1 MRVIETGNSDDIYMR
16 ILIQNRPDTFEVFG
30 GDSVQMIK
38 TAEFLRKLGVQVDIS
53 LELAPRLDDYEI
65 VHLMNITRVKFTYAQ
80 LINAKKQKKKVVL
93 SPIYWNTREVVSAYW
108 RSILSL
114 NDFCSMKELWN
125 ACLSSLA
132 SKSLMSQIGELMQN
146 KTLAQTVLSE
156 VDHLLPNSHAEL
168 GILRRDFVEVLR
180 NQKGKSSVI
189 PNGVDTGIFWNASPE
204 VFTRKYGFTDF
215 VLNVGRFS
223 YRKNQ
228 LSLIKAMKNTGIDV
242 VFIGESSR
250 SSSSYYG
257 IKDAIDKLYYQKCRH
272 NADSSFRFLGAM
284 PHSEI
289 ASAYAACKVFAL
301 PSLYETPGL
310 SALEAALSGANI
322 VVTTGGSTRE
332 YFSDFAL
339 YCDPYSATSTKE
351 AILKSYT
358 TPKNSKLREYVL
370 RNFTWDKV
378 AKTTLAAYEKVLKH

>member
-1 MRVIETGNSDDIYMR
+1 MRVIETGNSDDIYMK

-80 LINAKKQKKKVVL
+80 LTNAKKQKKKVVL

-132 SKSLMSQIGELMQN
+132 NKNLMSQIGELMQN

-168 GILRRDFVEVLR
+168 GILRRDFFEVLR

-339 YCDPYSATSTKE
+339 YCDPYSATSIKE
-351 AILKSYT
+351 AVLKSYT

-378 AKTTLAAYEKVLKH
+378 AKATLAAYEKVLKH

>member
-1 MRVIETGNSDDIYMR
+1 MRVIETGNSDDIYMK

-168 GILRRDFVEVLR
+168 GILRRDFFEVLR

-339 YCDPYSATSTKE
+339 YCDPYSATSIKE
-351 AILKSYT
+351 AVLKSYT

-378 AKTTLAAYEKVLKH
+378 AKATLAAYEKVLKH

>member
-80 LINAKKQKKKVVL
+80 LTNAKKQKKKVVL

-132 SKSLMSQIGELMQN
+132 NKNLMSQIGELMQN

-168 GILRRDFVEVLR
+168 GILRRDFFEVLR

-339 YCDPYSATSTKE
+339 YCDPYSATSIKE
-351 AILKSYT
+351 AVLKSYT

-378 AKTTLAAYEKVLKH
+378 AKATLAAYEKVLKH

>member
-80 LINAKKQKKKVVL
+80 LTNAKKQKKKVVL

-132 SKSLMSQIGELMQN
+132 NKNLMSQIGELMQN

-168 GILRRDFVEVLR
+168 GILRRDFAEVLR

-339 YCDPYSATSTKE
+339 YCDPYSATSIKE
-351 AILKSYT
+351 AVLKSYT

-378 AKTTLAAYEKVLKH
+378 AKATLAAYEKVLKH